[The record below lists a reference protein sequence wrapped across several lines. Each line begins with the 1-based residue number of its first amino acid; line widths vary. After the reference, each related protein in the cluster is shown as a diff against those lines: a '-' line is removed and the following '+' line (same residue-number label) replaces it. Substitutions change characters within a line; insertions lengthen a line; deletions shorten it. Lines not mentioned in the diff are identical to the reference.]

1 MAISISAVNTG
12 FPHLDYY
19 KTLWKLS
26 FKGSP
31 KQGWQHTTS
40 PENLLLP
47 LATIS
52 VTLCVLLFFPLKH
65 YKHLQEFQIALK
77 TMNASPPLRRV
88 WWGQLLAAILVS
100 AMTQWS
106 SAPSEKDEGLSRAC

>member
-1 MAISISAVNTG
+1 MAA
-12 FPHLDYY
+12 
-19 KTLWKLS
+19 
-26 FKGSP
+26 
-31 KQGWQHTTS
+31 
-40 PENLLLP
+40 
-47 LATIS
+47 
-52 VTLCVLLFFPLKH
+52 H
-65 YKHLQEFQIALK
+65 YKSRKPASTFGNHLSDTVCAFVFSFEALQTPSRIQIALK

>member
-1 MAISISAVNTG
+1 MAAHYKSRKPASTFSN
-12 FPHLDYY
+12 HLNDT
-19 KTLWKLS
+19 K
-26 FKGSP
+26 
-31 KQGWQHTTS
+31 
-40 PENLLLP
+40 
-47 LATIS
+47 
-52 VTLCVLLFFPLKH
+52 CVLLFFPLKH